1 MKNNTI
7 IGAVVVLV
15 LVAGGI
21 YMTVTKDKEVS
32 TVDSLTEQNVAGD
45 ASQTGDTENPNQKT
59 MTVVSAE
66 SQATYEIDEVLRGT
80 PTHVVGTSRDITGS
94 IVFDTTTNKVQIA
107 EVKLDA
113 STLKTDIAMRD
124 GNVKKLVLKSDQSA
138 NQFITFKTTAIEG
151 ESLEVQKE
159 FPVKVTGDLTISG
172 VTKSIIFNGMA
183 RLGLDNSLTVK
194 ASTDLTY
201 GDFGV
206 AVPDLPFLA
215 NVSKTVK
222 LTVDLVAR

>member
-1 MKNNTI
+1 
-7 IGAVVVLV
+7 L
-15 LVAGGI
+15 
-21 YMTVTKDKEVS
+21 S
-32 TVDSLTEQNVAGD
+32 
-45 ASQTGDTENPNQKT
+45 
-59 MTVVSAE
+59 
-66 SQATYEIDEVLRGT
+66 
-80 PTHVVGTSRDITGS
+80 
-94 IVFDTTTNKVQIA
+94 
-107 EVKLDA
+107 
-113 STLKTDIAMRD
+113 
-124 GNVKKLVLKSDQSA
+124 
-138 NQFITFKTTAIEG
+138 
-151 ESLEVQKE
+151 EVQKE